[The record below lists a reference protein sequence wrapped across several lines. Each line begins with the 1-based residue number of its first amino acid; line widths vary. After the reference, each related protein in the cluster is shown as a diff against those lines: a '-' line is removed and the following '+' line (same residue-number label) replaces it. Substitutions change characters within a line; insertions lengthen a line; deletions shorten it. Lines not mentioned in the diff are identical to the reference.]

1 MKEAFCCLNTIAG
14 KVGPSYRPH
23 YLLHSILW
31 AVSSLEHSRTLFPR
45 IQNPTKAHLYTLH
58 QLQTSQRPET
68 LQRSNDSLLW
78 AQIMNLFNG
87 FHFIFTK
94 YSPWLWRIS
103 QVVFSPPRK
112 LWFDFW
118 IYRGSYWIYYNLTT
132 GILMCLN
139 FYMVTVRGHC
149 RQCRTLFSP
158 IDIFSIV
165 LRTIG
170 PSLTSDPRLTSAGTS
185 PVWAHTTY
193 SKRGHFGHQDVK
205 LERLR
210 PILRECNNRD
220 I

>member
-94 YSPWLWRIS
+94 YSTWLWRIS

-139 FYMVTVRGHC
+139 FCMVTVRGTNTGHC
-149 RQCRTLFSP
+149 FPPL
-158 IDIFSIV
+158 
-165 LRTIG
+165 
-170 PSLTSDPRLTSAGTS
+170 
-185 PVWAHTTY
+185 TY
-193 SKRGHFGHQDVK
+193 SPSYWGQLVPLWPLTRGWPLPAPALCGHTQHIQKGDTLVIK
-205 LERLR
+205 MSSW
-210 PILRECNNRD
+210 RD
-220 I
+220 WNQC